1 MFRRGPQAH
10 DEYMG
15 ERVKTPLAPGV
26 PFEALRVRRWR
37 RDQFY
42 DLGFPLADARKLAQS
57 QVDLGDAR
65 RIMSKGCRPALALR
79 ILL

>member
-1 MFRRGPQAH
+1 
-10 DEYMG
+10 MG
-15 ERVKTPLAPGV
+15 ERVKTPPAARAPY
-26 PFEALRVRRWR
+26 EALRVRRWR

-42 DLGFPLADARKLAQS
+42 ELGFPLADARKLAQS

-65 RIMSKGCRPALALR
+65 RIIAKGCAPALALR

>member
-1 MFRRGPQAH
+1 
-10 DEYMG
+10 MG
-15 ERVKTPLAPGV
+15 QRVKEPLAPGV

-37 RDQFY
+37 RDQFFE
-42 DLGFPLADARKLAQS
+42 LGFPLADARKLAQS

-65 RIMSKGCRPALALR
+65 SIIGKGCAPALALR